1 MTVLLLTML
10 MGCQKLGS
18 VGDALKTRQPTIS
31 YKRLKT
37 DSISF
42 SGVDATLVFAIDNP
56 NPVQIAL
63 SSLDYALQI
72 EGQQIL
78 SGDKS
83 DGLTLAA
90 SGSTNLRVPLSLQF
104 SDIEG
109 LLDATR
115 GKDELDFSVSGDMG
129 FNTPIGELTL
139 PYDAGGNFPV
149 LRAPKVSLKK
159 LRVEQLA
166 LVQDKASL
174 ALDLDVTNRGGAAIS
189 FKDIDYK
196 LSLAGSSVASGT
208 LAQLGS
214 IEGTETE
221 TVTVPID
228 IKLTGLGQA
237 IITALTD
244 RSALSAVFKAD
255 LDVATP
261 FGDVPLS
268 LNENGRLQI
277 Q

>member
-1 MTVLLLTML
+1 MSVLLWTML
-10 MGCQKLGS
+10 LGCQKLGS

-37 DSISF
+37 DNIDF
-42 SGVDATLVFAIDNP
+42 SGIDATLVFQIDNP

-63 SSLDYALQI
+63 ASVDYALQI
-72 EGQQIL
+72 EGEEVL
-78 SGDKS
+78 TGAKD

-90 SGSTNLRVPLSLQF
+90 SDTTNLKVPLSLTF
-104 SDIEG
+104 DGISS

-115 GKDELDFSVSGDMG
+115 GKDELGFGVSGDMG
-129 FNTPIGELTL
+129 FNTPIGELKL
-139 PYDAGGNFPV
+139 PYNAEGSFPV

-159 LRVEQLA
+159 LRVEELA
-166 LVQDKASL
+166 VLKDSASL

-196 LSLAGSSVASGT
+196 LSLAGASVASGK

-214 IEGTETE
+214 IEGSETE
-221 TVTVPID
+221 TVSVPID
-228 IKLTGLGQA
+228 ITLTGLGQA
-237 IITALTD
+237 VITALTD
-244 RSALSAVFKAD
+244 RSALNTAFSAD
-255 LDVATP
+255 LSVETP
-261 FGDVPLS
+261 FGDIPLS
-268 LNENGRLQI
+268 LDESSRLQL